1 MEYSRYKGTDPERDG
16 MPPMVLLGLVLKTGA
31 FIVLLA
37 VGLKLTFWA
46 VDVVDQI
53 LHRPDE
59 VAILRTLLDQTGEN
73 GRSFTVEQTGGSF
86 TFRDHNAMSL
96 FFLVSLLLVL
106 FGAVGRAIAALI
118 GGAVRLLGSIDFKR
132 TSPSKPKEE

>member
-1 MEYSRYKGTDPERDG
+1 MDFSRHQNLETERDT
-16 MPPMVLLGLVLKTGA
+16 MPPLVMLGLVLKIGA

-59 VAILRTLLDQTGEN
+59 VTILRPLLEQDADTSRGVTIERDGESVTL
-73 GRSFTVEQTGGSF
+73 
-86 TFRDHNAMSL
+86 RDHNALSL
-96 FFLVSLLLVL
+96 FLLVGLLIVL
-106 FGAVGRAIAALI
+106 FGAIGRAIAALI
-118 GGAVRLLGSIDFKR
+118 TGAVRLLGSIDFKR
-132 TSPSKPKEE
+132 RQEQRPPG